1 MTSRQSLLSDMHPAQ
16 PLTYQQI
23 WDGYAQG
30 EISTTVL
37 RSLLRTDEV
46 FRKWCERKAKA
57 ERKARDNAPRISD
70 EDMA

>member
-1 MTSRQSLLSDMHPAQ
+1 MRVAQ
-16 PLTYQQI
+16 PLTYQEI
-23 WDGYAQG
+23 WDRYAAG

-46 FRKWCERKAKA
+46 FRKWCERKAQA
-57 ERKARDNAPRISD
+57 ERKARDNATRTSD

>member
-1 MTSRQSLLSDMHPAQ
+1 MSADMHTAQ

-57 ERKARDNAPRISD
+57 ERKRQDAAPRISD

>member
-1 MTSRQSLLSDMHPAQ
+1 MHTAQ

-23 WDGYAQG
+23 WDGYAAG

-46 FRKWCERKAKA
+46 FRAWCERKARA
-57 ERKARDNAPRISD
+57 ERKRRDQCGNDPAPGDTNARTD
-70 EDMA
+70 

>member
-1 MTSRQSLLSDMHPAQ
+1 MQPALQ
-16 PLTYQQI
+16 PMTYQEI
-23 WDGYAQG
+23 WDRYAAG

-46 FRKWCERKAKA
+46 FRAWCERKAKA
-57 ERKARDNAPRISD
+57 ERKLRGGAASRISD

>member
-1 MTSRQSLLSDMHPAQ
+1 MHPAQ

-23 WDGYAQG
+23 WDGYAAG

-46 FRKWCERKAKA
+46 FRKWCERKAKT
-57 ERKARDNAPRISD
+57 ERKLRAGQEPKTSD